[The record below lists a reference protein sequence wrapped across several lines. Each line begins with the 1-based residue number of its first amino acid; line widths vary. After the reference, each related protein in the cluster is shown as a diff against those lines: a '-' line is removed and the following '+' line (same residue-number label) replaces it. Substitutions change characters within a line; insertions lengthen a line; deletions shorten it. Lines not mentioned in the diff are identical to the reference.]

1 MGIIH
6 KNYFLT
12 ITGLNHYYGM
22 KPIKIGRIVTLV
34 KDKNNEHDEE
44 AIAVLLPHIGTIGYV
59 ANSPNTV
66 VKGTYSA
73 GRIYDLF
80 QEEAYAQ
87 VLFATKDSVIC
98 VLILPEDLINLVEE
112 DSKENVFVSRKLNE
126 RCMRNRDLCCDIKY
140 LKDKELLLKRGL
152 LF

>member
-22 KPIKIGRIVTLV
+22 KPIEIGRILTLV

-44 AIAVLLPHIGTIGYV
+44 AIAVLLPYIGIIGYV

-98 VLILPEDLINLVEE
+98 VLILPEDLVDLMEDFKEE
-112 DSKENVFVSRKLNE
+112 DPINRKLN
-126 RCMRNRDLCCDIKY
+126 
-140 LKDKELLLKRGL
+140 
-152 LF
+152 

>member
-1 MGIIH
+1 
-6 KNYFLT
+6 
-12 ITGLNHYYGM
+12 M
-22 KPIKIGRIVTLV
+22 KPIEIGRILTLV

-44 AIAVLLPHIGTIGYV
+44 AIAVLLPYIGIIGYV

-98 VLILPEDLINLVEE
+98 VLILPEDLVDLMEDFKEE
-112 DSKENVFVSRKLNE
+112 DPINRKLN
-126 RCMRNRDLCCDIKY
+126 
-140 LKDKELLLKRGL
+140 
-152 LF
+152 

>member
-22 KPIKIGRIVTLV
+22 KPIEIGRILTLV

-44 AIAVLLPHIGTIGYV
+44 AIAVLLPYIEIIGYV

-98 VLILPEDLINLVEE
+98 VLILPEDLVDLMEDFKEE
-112 DSKENVFVSRKLNE
+112 DLINRKLN
-126 RCMRNRDLCCDIKY
+126 
-140 LKDKELLLKRGL
+140 
-152 LF
+152 